1 MNRIKQIF
9 ETLILKATHRLWN
22 RRVSAILCRA
32 YNDGKINSE
41 QLHELAAKFD
51 PTQAHAVYDNPKKR
65 SQRFRMA
72 ACAVVAFILV
82 AIVAADA
89 SACTRCGLF
98 GRRCRFFSGHVDAV
112 AVTPYVAAT
121 PQTLVIQN
129 NLNAPNGAAAFLAP
143 QGQSVYGLAQAAQPY
158 YLDPSAVLR
167 QAAELTKG
175 AQQLA
180 QQGLTGYNQT
190 ASLAL
195 TLQASQP
202 AIQAAALTVP
212 QQLNTGRSV
221 SQTIKLT
228 QNASGQWTV
237 EAGSSE
243 NQGGGEGGAPTQPAV
258 PPSPLS
264 DPQPEAPGAIPSGG
278 QSLVAKHCAS
288 CHGLDKSAPKG
299 GLFYDGGHKLD
310 CGPSLKAIQSVMSG
324 KMPKGVQLT
333 PEEKGEL
340 IRELATL
347 GQVGQ

>member
-1 MNRIKQIF
+1 MDRWKRFSIF
-9 ETLILKATHRLWN
+9 
-22 RRVSAILCRA
+22 
-32 YNDGKINSE
+32 
-41 QLHELAAKFD
+41 
-51 PTQAHAVYDNPKKR
+51 
-65 SQRFRMA
+65 
-72 ACAVVAFILV
+72 ACSLILV
-82 AIVAADA
+82 AVVAADA

-98 GRRCRFFSGHVDAV
+98 GRRCRFFSGHVDAIAV
-112 AVTPYVAAT
+112 APYVAAT
-121 PQTLVIQN
+121 PQNLVIQN
-129 NLNAPNGAAAFLAP
+129 NYNAPNGAAAFLAP

-202 AIQAAALTVP
+202 AIQAAALTAQP
-212 QQLNTGRSV
+212 QAIATQPQ
-221 SQTIKLT
+221 SQTIRLT
-228 QNASGQWTV
+228 QVNGAWTV
-237 EAGSSE
+237 DLSGSG
-243 NQGGGEGGAPTQPAV
+243 NQGGGESGAPTQPAV

>member
-1 MNRIKQIF
+1 MNRIK
-9 ETLILKATHRLWN
+9 ILAL
-22 RRVSAILCRA
+22 SL
-32 YNDGKINSE
+32 
-41 QLHELAAKFD
+41 
-51 PTQAHAVYDNPKKR
+51 
-65 SQRFRMA
+65 
-72 ACAVVAFILV
+72 ILV
-82 AIVAADA
+82 AVVAADA

-121 PQTLVIQN
+121 PQNLVIQN
-129 NLNAPNGAAAFLAP
+129 NYNVPNGAAGFLAP

-180 QQGLTGYNQT
+180 QQGLNGYNQT

-202 AIQAAALTVP
+202 AIQAAALTAP
-212 QQLNTGRSV
+212 QQLNAGRSV

-243 NQGGGEGGAPTQPAV
+243 GGETTQPAFT
-258 PPSPLS
+258 PSLLS
-264 DPQPEAPGAIPSGG
+264 DPQPEAPGASPSGVDEIG
-278 QSLVAKHCAS
+278 GRPSIKPSPGAFVRANCAS

-299 GLFYDGGHKLD
+299 NFYIDAGHKLT
-310 CGPSLKAIQSVMSG
+310 GSQVLLARQHVKSG
-324 KMPKGVQLT
+324 KMPPGQNLPELT
-333 PEEKGEL
+333 RSS
-340 IRELATL
+340 ILADIEAL
-347 GQVGQ
+347 WDGKPCIPQ